1 MKRIWNI
8 LLLIS
13 FLFGYLEWGNNQHL
27 FIFQAITELYE
38 KGKANP
44 LSVLHPFILLPFI
57 GMLLFLYTV
66 FQKTPSRIISIIGA
80 ICMSTIMLMILLIA
94 VLGPNFKMLG
104 SVTPF
109 FLIVFF
115 VFKSHWRKLEI

>member
-8 LLLIS
+8 LLLVS

-38 KGKANP
+38 KGKVHP

-104 SVTPF
+104 SVIPF